1 MKYIIAGMY
10 ITLIYLANMTAGVI
24 IATSLGI
31 SLALGTLFFGF
42 IFTLRDYIHSVYGK
56 LYAIGVIITAAV
68 VNLVLSLLGAFD
80 IRILIASV
88 IAFLTSELTDTE
100 IYHRASKD
108 KWYLRVLK
116 SNIVSIPIDTVLFTT
131 IAFAGIWDI
140 NTMIS
145 VIIGDIIV
153 KFLTS
158 ASIIW
163 LRKERK
169 K

>member
-1 MKYIIAGMY
+1 MKYIIASIY
-10 ITLIYLANMTAGVI
+10 VTLIYLANMTAGIVI
-24 IATSLGI
+24 TTPLGI

-42 IFTLRDYIHSVYGK
+42 IFTLRDYIHSFYGK
-56 LYAIGVIITAAV
+56 LFSIGVIIVAALI
-68 VNLVLSLLGAFD
+68 NLILSVLGAFD

-116 SNIVSIPIDTVLFTT
+116 SNIVSIPIDTLLFTL
-131 IAFAGIWDI
+131 IAFAGIWD
-140 NTMIS
+140 NNMLIS

-158 ASIIW
+158 ASIVWI
-163 LRKERK
+163 RKDK
-169 K
+169 